1 MAHGR
6 LYGQRYSPRLARLD
20 VVRIYIAIRPGCP
33 TSHASMHQTHPTS
46 QTSLVQSRPCGPLQ
60 LEPMHVPK
68 PGPGRVIV
76 RVAAST
82 MNSLDHKILTYGILA
97 QEWPWIGGNEYAGTV
112 VSIGPAVENL
122 VVGDRVVAIA
132 VNFLEGQEV
141 SGWQEYALLRA
152 DLCTKLPDYVPFEK
166 ACAVPT
172 AFVGA
177 SIAIAIELGLKYP
190 DPPPAPPKKSAASI
204 WESAMAALGNGATFG
219 WDLEEGTIQ
228 DGVWLPKPK
237 AMAIQEAPLSP
248 DAVAQKAEAERLKR
262 EEKERK
268 AKARQE
274 NDERIR
280 ATLTK
285 AFAEEIEKRRT
296 QGPQPSAR
304 RVPGYGTHPRR
315 NHFGLDSDPWNYARP
330 GSWDTCDTHNEVT
343 RPGWVDGGEYRRFE
357 VIHQRHGAPGLGLT
371 GLGLDLGPRF
381 GRAGLISPGPVGLD
395 YASTSGSTSASAS
408 MGRSGS
414 DDSNTSA
421 STSEAVEMS
430 ASYPDLP
437 APNVGLAARRGS
449 EPSLRCP
456 VSLSTWAGVGSAP
469 GPGLVPNLRRS
480 PLLPTQSTN
489 LTTIRPRSSG
499 SIRPKAH
506 SPASSA
512 RGTTS
517 PYRVPAKLNGRSR
530 GRGSPPYRV
539 REQSP
544 LGHRTSSSLEIG
556 SRIEPAWPDRHDP
569 SAQLSINGATTI
581 SSGYPTL
588 SAAFPNPSS
597 EVVRPPE
604 LWSLSAG
611 GGIPDTFFP
620 PPLTRTETPVYVM
633 DEPILIWGG
642 ATCAGRA
649 ALQLLKRAGY
659 TNLYVVAAQERHSEL
674 AKIAPTNT
682 MFFDYR
688 NVNVVD
694 EIRAAIGAQK
704 LNKVLDTVSMPCTLE
719 PISQL
724 VTSGAKIATF
734 LPVNTPMPDGVEVKP
749 VMFGRCNDYTG
760 KDSLSFNF
768 GKETMWPLLGE
779 LLRKQEWVYPPIV
792 HLSGGL
798 HVCATNAIWLMSSR
812 EYAGKRLVFGVSST

>member
-1 MAHGR
+1 
-6 LYGQRYSPRLARLD
+6 
-20 VVRIYIAIRPGCP
+20 
-33 TSHASMHQTHPTS
+33 
-46 QTSLVQSRPCGPLQ
+46 
-60 LEPMHVPK
+60 
-68 PGPGRVIV
+68 
-76 RVAAST
+76 

-97 QEWPWIGGNEYAGTV
+97 QDWPWIGGNEYAGTV

-132 VNFLEGQEV
+132 VNFIEGQEV

-228 DGVWLPKPK
+228 DGVWLPKPR
-237 AMAIQEAPLSP
+237 AIAIQEAPLSP
-248 DAVAQKAEAERLKR
+248 NAAAKKLEAERLKR
-262 EEKERK
+262 EEEERK
-268 AKARQE
+268 AKARRE

-285 AFAEEIEKRRT
+285 AFAEEIEKRRA
-296 QGPQPSAR
+296 QGPQPSSR
-304 RVPGYGTHPRR
+304 RVPGYGTYPRR
-315 NHFGLDSDPWNYARP
+315 THHFGLDSDPRNYARP
-330 GSWDTCDTHNEVT
+330 GSWDTCDTHREAM
-343 RPGWVDGGEYRRFE
+343 GLGQVDVGEYRRFE
-357 VIHQRHGAPGLGLT
+357 VIHERHGATGLGLT

-381 GRAGLISPGPVGLD
+381 GRAGLISPGPVGVD
-395 YASTSGSTSASAS
+395 DASTSGSTSASAS

-421 STSEAVEMS
+421 STSEAIEMS

-449 EPSLRCP
+449 EPSLRSP
-456 VSLSTWAGVGSAP
+456 ESLSTWAGVRSAP
-469 GPGLVPNLRRS
+469 GPGLAPNLRRS

-489 LTTIRPRSSG
+489 LTPIRPRSSG
-499 SIRPKAH
+499 SIRPKAR
-506 SPASSA
+506 SPAPSV

-517 PYRVPAKLNGRSR
+517 PYRVPTKLNGRSR

-544 LGHRTSSSLEIG
+544 LGHRTNSLEVG
-556 SRIEPAWPDRHDP
+556 PKIEPIWPDR
-569 SAQLSINGATTI
+569 
-581 SSGYPTL
+581 YPTL
-588 SAAFPNPSS
+588 GAAFPNPSS
-597 EVVRPPE
+597 EVVNKPE
-604 LWSLSAG
+604 SWSLSAG
-611 GGIPDTFFP
+611 GGISDTFFP
-620 PPLTRTETPVYVM
+620 PPLTRTENPVYVM
-633 DEPILIWGG
+633 DEPILVWGG

-659 TNLYVVAAQERHSEL
+659 TNLYVVAAYERHSEL
-674 AKIAPTNT
+674 AEIVPSNT
-682 MFFDYR
+682 KFFDYR
-688 NVNVVD
+688 NVNVVN
-694 EIRAAIGAQK
+694 EIRTAIGAQK

-734 LPVNTPMPDGVEVKP
+734 LPVNTPMPDGVEIKP

-779 LLRKQEWVYPPIV
+779 LLRKQEWVYPPMV

-798 HVCATNAIWLMSSR
+798 HACATDAVRLMSSR
-812 EYAGKRLVFGVSST
+812 EYTGKRLVFRVSST